1 MSHNIIHLG
10 AEHCVTGSCHLLQV
24 KGANLLIDCGTAQ
37 GNDLLIPFSE
47 WPVPPS
53 KIDCLFL
60 THAHIDHIGRVPD
73 LIRQGFAG
81 DIIATHATKALIQPM
96 FEDALRFS
104 EWPREDVDAVLSA
117 IEERCRGVEYDQP
130 EEAQAGIRFTFG
142 QAGHILGSGFI
153 RFEWDNPSFSVV
165 FSGDIGASDTP
176 ILPDASIPAP
186 CDLLIMESTY
196 GDRNH
201 EDRSQRLRR
210 LAEVLS
216 RAMADGG
223 KIFIPAFSLGRTQ
236 ELIYEL
242 DRLYSD
248 PTWQQEFPL
257 LKERSVPVF
266 IDSPLGEKISTIYA
280 TLSKYW
286 DAEAKANLKRGDHP
300 LNFAQLHNVESGRE
314 HHELVEMRGPAIII
328 AGSGMCTGGRI
339 LAHLQR
345 GLADAKNDV
354 LFVGY
359 QADGTTGRNIIQYS
373 EKPGGYARIDGKQIP
388 IHAKVHVLS
397 GYSAHA
403 DQKDLLR
410 WVERM
415 VEKPGKIKLIHGET
429 EPQQILGDA
438 LRQRG
443 YAVI

>member
-1 MSHNIIHLG
+1 MSHNITHLG

-37 GNDLLIPFSE
+37 GNDPLIPFSD

-53 KIDCLFL
+53 KIDALFL

-81 DIIATHATKALIQPM
+81 EIIATPATKALIQPM

-104 EWPREDVDAVLSA
+104 EWPREDVDAVLTA

-153 RFEWDNPSFSVV
+153 RFEWNEPAFSVV

-176 ILPDASIPAP
+176 ILPDASIPTP

-210 LAEVLS
+210 LAETLS

-242 DRLYSD
+242 DRLYTD
-248 PTWQQEFPL
+248 PAWQQEFPM
-257 LKERSVPVF
+257 LKQRNVPVF

-286 DAEAKANLKRGDHP
+286 DAEAKANLKRGDNP

-314 HHELVEMRGPAIII
+314 HYELLDMRGPAIII

-339 LAHLQR
+339 MAHLQR

-359 QADGTTGRNIIQYS
+359 QAEGTVGRNIIQYS
-373 EKPGGYARIDGKQIP
+373 GKPGGYARIDGKQIP
-388 IHAKVHVLS
+388 IHANVHVLS

-410 WVERM
+410 WVESM
-415 VEKPGKIKLIHGET
+415 TEKPGKIKLIHGEN
-429 EPQQILGDA
+429 EAQQALGDA

>member
-1 MSHNIIHLG
+1 M
-10 AEHCVTGSCHLLQV
+10 
-24 KGANLLIDCGTAQ
+24 
-37 GNDLLIPFSE
+37 
-47 WPVPPS
+47 
-53 KIDCLFL
+53 
-60 THAHIDHIGRVPD
+60 
-73 LIRQGFAG
+73 
-81 DIIATHATKALIQPM
+81 
-96 FEDALRFS
+96 
-104 EWPREDVDAVLSA
+104 LSA

-153 RFEWDNPSFSVV
+153 RFEWDNPAFSVV

-210 LAEVLS
+210 LAETLS

-248 PTWQQEFPL
+248 PAWQQEFPL

-300 LNFAQLHNVESGRE
+300 LNFAQLHNVESGKE

-415 VEKPGKIKLIHGET
+415 AEKPNKIKLIHGDA
-429 EPQQILGDA
+429 EPQQALGDA

-443 YAVI
+443 YAVV